1 MAVQQVIHVNPSA
14 LILPSSSSFTFFLL
28 RDLNVPLHAA
38 DITVCCLQSDPYV
51 ERMMSS
57 LSVRFRYNKYIQQ
70 GINVCHSHTDSGI
83 YS

>member
-1 MAVQQVIHVNPSA
+1 MAVQQVIHVNLST
-14 LILPSSSSFTFFLL
+14 LILPSSTSFTFFLQ

-38 DITVCCLQSDPYV
+38 DITVCCLHSDPYI
-51 ERMMSS
+51 ERLISS
-57 LSVRFRYNKYIQQ
+57 VSVRFRYNKNIQQ